1 MVQKEAYDL
10 LQKDLAKVEFEHVE
24 VTVKEAVYDGR
35 YLRIAHATRDKSATK
50 PFDKKTEE
58 DVWNGNFEFR
68 AATMDEVSWASMD
81 YAFVNGHNLNP
92 WGAPGWSPALATG
105 RPSPG
110 SSMTCQKLKQGTS
123 WKWSCPSGQAQH

>member
-1 MVQKEAYDL
+1 M
-10 LQKDLAKVEFEHVE
+10 
-24 VTVKEAVYDGR
+24 KEAVYDGR

-58 DVWNGNFEFR
+58 DVWNGNFELR

-92 WGAPGWSPALATG
+92 SGAPGWFIGPGNGETIAWIQYDMSEIEAGDKLEVVLAH
-105 RPSPG
+105 
-110 SSMTCQKLKQGTS
+110 Q
-123 WKWSCPSGQAQH
+123 GQAQH